1 MTQTAPPSVQLTL
14 ETMLSK
20 FKDKHPALIEPFEKI
35 RPELEGG
42 TGKQALANLI
52 SCEVDVATDQGFFVY
67 SWTGQN
73 SPFELRVPKPF
84 DPHPQHSGE
93 MRQQAQAQE
102 AEAEPETTA
111 QTTQEGSEPAASPP
125 NPPEPEEAAAPAEEA
140 PEAVETTAS
149 GLFTALAA
157 LIGDSTLLMS
167 VARTD
172 GESKV
177 PVLTVTVIP
186 QGEEAFTPICLE
198 GTVDDLDTHF
208 VSALTARAESKKSM
222 AQQIEALKAADKE
235 LEEAKKHEAAAKTK
249 QVQAKKKA
257 ADKKEEQAKV
267 EEVKVEEAKVEEQ
280 AETEKQQKA
289 LF

>member
-1 MTQTAPPSVQLTL
+1 MTQTAPQPVQLTL
-14 ETMLSK
+14 ETMLAK
-20 FKDKHPALIEPFEKI
+20 FRDKHQDLIAPFEKI

-42 TGKQALANLI
+42 TGAKALANLI
-52 SCEVDVATDQGFFVY
+52 SCEVDVDTEQGFFVY

-73 SPFELRVPKPF
+73 SPFELRIPKPF

-93 MRQQAQAQE
+93 MQQQAQVQE
-102 AEAEPETTA
+102 AETTPQMA
-111 QTTQEGSEPAASPP
+111 HEGSEPVADPP
-125 NPPEPEEAAAPAEEA
+125 APDTAAAPTEA
-140 PEAVETTAS
+140 TPETVETTPS

-167 VARTD
+167 VARTSE
-172 GESKV
+172 ESKE

-208 VSALTARAESKKSM
+208 VSALTARAESKKSV
-222 AQQIEALKAADKE
+222 AQQIEALRAADKA
-235 LEEAKKHEAAAKTK
+235 LEEAKKQEVAAKNK
-249 QVQAKKKA
+249 QTEAKKKS

-267 EEVKVEEAKVEEQ
+267 EEVNVEEQ

>member
-1 MTQTAPPSVQLTL
+1 MTQTAKPSVQLTL
-14 ETMLSK
+14 ETMLAK
-20 FKDKHPALIEPFEKI
+20 FRDKHPALIEPFEKI

-67 SWTGQN
+67 SWTGKDN
-73 SPFELRVPKPF
+73 PFELRIPKPF

-93 MRQQAQAQE
+93 MQQQAQVQE

-111 QTTQEGSEPAASPP
+111 QTTQEGSETVADPPAPD
-125 NPPEPEEAAAPAEEA
+125 AAATPAEA
-140 PEAVETTAS
+140 VPEAVETPAM

-172 GESKV
+172 GESKE
-177 PVLTVTVIP
+177 PVLTVTVIQ

-235 LEEAKKHEAAAKTK
+235 LEEAKKQEAAAKTK

-280 AETEKQQKA
+280 AETEKQQET

>member
-1 MTQTAPPSVQLTL
+1 MTQTAPPPVQLTL
-14 ETMLSK
+14 ETMLAK
-20 FKDKHPALIEPFEKI
+20 FRDKHPTLIEPFEKV
-35 RPELEGG
+35 RPELEEG
-42 TGKQALANLI
+42 TGVKALANLI

-84 DPHPQHSGE
+84 NPHPQHSGE
-93 MRQQAQAQE
+93 MQQQAQVQE
-102 AEAEPETTA
+102 AETTPQMA
-111 QTTQEGSEPAASPP
+111 HEGSEPVADPP
-125 NPPEPEEAAAPAEEA
+125 IPYAAAAPTKAT
-140 PEAVETTAS
+140 PETVETPAT

-172 GESKV
+172 GESKE

-208 VSALTARAESKKSM
+208 ISALTARAESKKSV

-235 LEEAKKHEAAAKTK
+235 LEEAKKQEAAAKTK

-280 AETEKQQKA
+280 AETEKQQEA